1 MEKRYHVYESNIH
14 KPPRV
19 TIIGRSQRYLLLRQ
33 CISTKVYL
41 TKIQRHFIRVLICS
55 VENKPKICYNNIVK
69 QIDKEEDRMSIG
81 STIKKLR
88 RERNM
93 TQEQLAEYLSITANA
108 VSQWECDRTA
118 PDISQLPMLARI
130 LQVTTDRLLGV
141 DFSQDEGEIE
151 RIADESFDCYRV
163 GQREKAIEIVRNGLK
178 QHPQSFRLMARLAE
192 SLIGIPGY
200 EEELE
205 GLCDR
210 ILKDCTE
217 SRPRDHAYRL
227 KIILHGQRGEYGE
240 VKKLAANLPHVW
252 ASQEELLL
260 RWYHEDSEEH
270 RMDLAECA
278 KMYLRSLVICLGHI
292 AHASCYS
299 IEEKIQIR
307 NQIIG
312 ILQIMFPDQDYCD
325 EAVVLAD
332 EYSVIAALC
341 AEMGNRDQ
349 ALDAFERMC
358 EYALDFE
365 TGTGKQYTSPVFRGL
380 CFGGWISDEY
390 SYCRDDLIPFIAN
403 PSFDPLRG
411 EPRYVAVME
420 KLKNPKK

>member
-1 MEKRYHVYESNIH
+1 
-14 KPPRV
+14 
-19 TIIGRSQRYLLLRQ
+19 
-33 CISTKVYL
+33 
-41 TKIQRHFIRVLICS
+41 
-55 VENKPKICYNNIVK
+55 
-69 QIDKEEDRMSIG
+69 MSIG

-93 TQEQLAEYLSITANA
+93 TQEQLAEYLGITANA

-178 QHPQSFRLMARLAE
+178 QYPQSFRLMARLAE

-240 VKKLAANLPHVW
+240 VKKLAENLPHVW
-252 ASQEELLL
+252 ASREELLL
-260 RWYHEDSEEH
+260 RWYREDSEAH
-270 RMDLAECA
+270 RMELAEYA
-278 KMYLRSLVICLGHI
+278 KLYLRSLSICLEHI
-292 AHASCYS
+292 AGSSGYS
-299 IEEKIQIR
+299 AEEKIQIR
-307 NQIIG
+307 TQIICIIK
-312 ILQIMFPDQDYCD
+312 ILYPEKDFCD
-325 EAVVLAD
+325 EAIYLADGYMVLA
-332 EYSVIAALC
+332 ALYTYLG
-341 AEMGNRDQ
+341 ERDQ
-349 ALDAFERMC
+349 ALDALDDMC
-358 EYALDFE
+358 KYALDFE
-365 TGTGKQYTSPVFRGL
+365 TGNGKHTSPAFRGL
-380 CFGGWISDEY
+380 DLGGWVSDEY
-390 SYCRDDLIPFIAN
+390 SYCRDELIPLITHD
-403 PSFDPLRG
+403 PSFDPLRE
-411 EPRYVAVME
+411 EPRYASVME
-420 KLKNPKK
+420 KLSHPQK

>member
-1 MEKRYHVYESNIH
+1 
-14 KPPRV
+14 
-19 TIIGRSQRYLLLRQ
+19 
-33 CISTKVYL
+33 
-41 TKIQRHFIRVLICS
+41 
-55 VENKPKICYNNIVK
+55 
-69 QIDKEEDRMSIG
+69 MSIG

-88 RERNM
+88 REQNM
-93 TQEQLAEYLSITANA
+93 TQEQLAECLGITANA

-141 DFSQDEGEIE
+141 DFSRDEEEIE
-151 RIADESFDCYRV
+151 RIGQESFDHYRE
-163 GQREKAIEIVRNGLK
+163 GQLIKAAEIAREGLK
-178 QHPQSFRLMARLAE
+178 QYPQSFRLMARLAE

-205 GLCDR
+205 ELCDK

-217 SRPRDHAYRL
+217 GRPRDHAYRL
-227 KIILHGQRGEYGE
+227 KIILCGQRGQYGE
-240 VKKLAANLPHVW
+240 IKKLAENLPHIW
-252 ASQEELLL
+252 ACQEDLLL

-270 RMDLAECA
+270 RMELAECA
-278 KMYLRSLVICLGHI
+278 KVYLRSLVICLGHI
-292 AHASCYS
+292 AHSSCYS

-307 NQIIG
+307 TQIIG
-312 ILQIMFPDQDYCD
+312 ILQILFPDQDYCD

-332 EYSVIAALC
+332 EYSIIAALC

-365 TGTGKQYTSPVFRGL
+365 TGKGKQLTSPIFRGL
-380 CFGGWISDEY
+380 GFGGWISDEY

-403 PSFDPLRG
+403 PSFDPLR
-411 EPRYVAVME
+411 EESRYIAVME
-420 KLKNPKK
+420 KLKNSKK